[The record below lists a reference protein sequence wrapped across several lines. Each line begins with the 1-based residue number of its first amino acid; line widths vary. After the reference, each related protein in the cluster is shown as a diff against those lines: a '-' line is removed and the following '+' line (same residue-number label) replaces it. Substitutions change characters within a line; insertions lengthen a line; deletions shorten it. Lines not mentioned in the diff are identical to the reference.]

1 MLNHYFLITASVAA
15 VALLAACSTVVEGSS
30 QQIVVNTTPA
40 GADCDLIRDGAS
52 IADVISTP
60 ASVKI
65 DKSKRDITIECT
77 LPQFHKATYFNKSD
91 VAGATVGNVLIGG
104 LIGWGIDSASGADN
118 KYTSPVNI
126 TMVPLSEPA
135 PATISYRVDDRR
147 NANEK
152 PLLEPWVDHRVNH

>member
-1 MLNHYFLITASVAA
+1 MLTNHIRLTVSVAA
-15 VALLAACSTVVEGSS
+15 VSLLAACSTVVEGSS

-40 GADCDLIRDGAS
+40 GANCDLIRDGAS
-52 IADVISTP
+52 IGHVSSTP
-60 ASVKI
+60 SSVKV

-77 LPQFHKATYFNKSD
+77 LPEFHKATYYNKSD

-135 PATISYRVDDRR
+135 PAPISYREDDRR
-147 NANEK
+147 NAAEK
-152 PLLEPWVDHRVNH
+152 PVLEPWVDHRVNH

>member
-1 MLNHYFLITASVAA
+1 MLKNCLRITVSAAA

-30 QQIVVNTTPA
+30 QEIAVNTTPA
-40 GADCDLIRDGAS
+40 GANCDLLRDGVS
-52 IADVISTP
+52 IAHVNATP
-60 ASVKI
+60 ASVKV

-77 LPQFHKATYFNKSD
+77 LPQFHKATYYNKSD

-126 TMVPLSEPA
+126 TMVPLSEAAPA
-135 PATISYRVDDRR
+135 PISYREDDRR
-147 NANEK
+147 NANQK